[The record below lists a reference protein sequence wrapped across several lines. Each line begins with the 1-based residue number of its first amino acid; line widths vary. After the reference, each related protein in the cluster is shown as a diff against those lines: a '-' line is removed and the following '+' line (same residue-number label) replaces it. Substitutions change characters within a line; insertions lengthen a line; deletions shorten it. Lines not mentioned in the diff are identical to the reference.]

1 MKSLFIRCSSL
12 KGILTCPSF
21 GLTDKPWNPE
31 SAPSQQ
37 GSAGHLAAQYYI
49 ESEGEVPDFPEIQ
62 LKYPLIDIKDLEI
75 CFWQFKRMWDEN
87 LAPFMGEN
95 IECEV
100 KMKARLGAVK
110 IDGEETEVFLT
121 GHADIIAQTAMDLI
135 IYDWK
140 FGRALGTSHF
150 SQTAGYAALAVT
162 VYGWPESG
170 VVTAGEAY
178 PRFGK
183 WKDHTQKI
191 DKVYLTQFKETVL
204 ETVKHRGKVRSP
216 SPDGC
221 KFCSARLDCPEY
233 PRMFQ
238 DSFIAVKGIVEGDP
252 SVVDPEELAH
262 LHSAYKT
269 LEYACSSFKKLF
281 AVSLETANAVG
292 KENAIEGFYLQ
303 EKTRRSVE
311 PQAAWP
317 HLAKILSQDE
327 IAAVLSMPFAKVK
340 NAVMNKTP
348 EGMKKKEFWA
358 EFEKALNDSDSI
370 IESSSLSVT
379 KK

>member
-1 MKSLFIRCSSL
+1 MKSLFIRCSAL
-12 KGILTCPSF
+12 KGILSCPSY
-21 GLTDKPWNPE
+21 GLTDNPWNPE

-75 CFWQFKRMWDEN
+75 CFWLFKRMWDEH
-87 LAPFMGEN
+87 LAPFMGQN

-100 KMKARLGAVK
+100 KMKARLGAVE
-110 IDGEETEVFLT
+110 IDGEETEIFLT

-135 IYDWK
+135 VYDWK
-140 FGRALGTSHF
+140 FGRALGNSHF

-191 DKVYLTQFKETVL
+191 DKVYLGQFKETVL
-204 ETVKHRGKVRSP
+204 ETLKHRGKIRNP

-221 KFCSARLDCPEY
+221 KFCPARLDCPEY

-238 DSFIAVKGIVEGDP
+238 DSFIAVKGMVEGDS

-262 LHSAYKT
+262 LHSAFKT
-269 LEYACSSFKKLF
+269 LEYACNSFKKLF
-281 AVSLETANAVG
+281 ATTLETANAVG
-292 KENAIEGFYLQ
+292 KDNAIEGFYLQ

-317 HLAKILSQDE
+317 HLAKVLDQDE
-327 IAAVLSMPFAKVK
+327 IASVLSMPLAKVK
-340 NAVMNKTP
+340 NAVMSKTP

-358 EFEKALNDSDSI
+358 EFEKALYDSTAI
-370 IESSSLSVT
+370 IESSSLTVA